1 MPCLPKMPVT
11 VLLVLLLCS
20 CAAPT
25 AAPANAPTTA
35 PAAEITVFAAAS
47 LTQAFKEIGQEF
59 EAANTNVRVV
69 FNFAGSDKLA
79 QQINQGAPADVFASA
94 NAKQIDVV
102 VQAGGASAE
111 QVKPF
116 VRNRLAVIFPADN
129 PAQIASLADLAKPGI
144 KLVLANKSVPVG
156 SYSLDVF
163 AKASQLPEYTASYS
177 PTVLA
182 NVVSYE
188 ENVKAVLSKVVLG
201 EADAGIV
208 YTSDIVRDSVDKIGR
223 LEIPDALNTLATYP
237 IAATTGA
244 KQPALAEA
252 FVEYV
257 LSPAGQQ
264 ILRDYGFIP
273 VGAKS

>member
-59 EAANTNVRVV
+59 EAANTNVSVV

>member
-59 EAANTNVRVV
+59 EAANTNVSVV

-94 NAKQIDVV
+94 NAKQMDVV

>member
-94 NAKQIDVV
+94 NAKQMDVV

>member
-59 EAANTNVRVV
+59 EAANTNVSVV

-79 QQINQGAPADVFASA
+79 QQINQGAPTDVFASA
-94 NAKQIDVV
+94 NAKQMDVV
-102 VQAGGASAE
+102 VQAGGVSAE